1 PHQRLLARAFA
12 HRHASQCT
20 RPQRCHGRPI
30 RRLSPRAAKAVSLE
44 RTCTAQDS
52 ERDVARAAR
61 LDPESLLSQADIG
74 LWGLFLVYNPDLI
87 GNTPVFTARQT
98 PSSGAFATRSS
109 LSSSWSPATLEVLL
123 RAGLA
128 G

>member
-1 PHQRLLARAFA
+1 HLGGQVKLRDLDSSSPRGRRTTKGQRLVVPPP
-12 HRHASQCT
+12 
-20 RPQRCHGRPI
+20 RP
-30 RRLSPRAAKAVSLE
+30 KAVSLE